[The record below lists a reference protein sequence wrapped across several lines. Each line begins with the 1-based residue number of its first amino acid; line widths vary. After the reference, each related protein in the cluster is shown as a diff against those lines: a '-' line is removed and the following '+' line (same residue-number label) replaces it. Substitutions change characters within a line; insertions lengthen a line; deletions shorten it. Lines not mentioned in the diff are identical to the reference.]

1 MTAGPPPATSGP
13 SARQQDGGESMRR
26 VARGSV
32 ANLAGA
38 AVTGVCTFALTVV
51 IARGV
56 AKHDAGVFFAVTSLF
71 LIATTIG
78 NLGTQ
83 TGLVYFLSRCRT
95 RGRTGE
101 IDSYVRTAVWPM
113 VVLALAMAAGTFLL
127 APELARL
134 ISAGDAH
141 RATVY
146 LRCIA
151 WFIPLAGIEI
161 VLLAG
166 TRGLGAI
173 RPYALIEQ
181 IYRPMLQLALVLLVT
196 VAFSASL
203 LGLAWALAYAPAAVA
218 AVVSWRRVR
227 ARFSPPSSAHERH
240 PVTAEFWRFTLPRSL
255 TSTIQMLMQ
264 RFDVVLVAALAS
276 PVDAAI
282 YAAATRFIVLGQ
294 LGINA
299 LTIAAQP
306 RFAET
311 LSTDDHRPA
320 NELYH
325 VTTSWL
331 MILTWPVYLLLLVF
345 AAPILTVFGRGYPAG
360 ATSIAIIAASMLIAT
375 GSGMVDTVLA
385 MAGRTLWNLLNAVL
399 ALAVNLGLDFAL
411 IPPHGILGAAIG
423 WAAAILVRNL
433 AALAQVRRSLRFT
446 VLARQ
451 TAVAA
456 GLTVACY
463 GIVPLV
469 ARIAF
474 GNTVPVMLTS
484 AVIATGCY
492 VGGLVGLREPLRL
505 ASLLDIR
512 RGRRAA
518 AHGIPG

>member
-1 MTAGPPPATSGP
+1 
-13 SARQQDGGESMRR
+13 MRR

-38 AVTGVCTFALTVV
+38 AVTGLCTFALTVV

-56 AKHDAGVFFAVTSLF
+56 SKQDAGVFFAVTSLF

-83 TGLVYFLSRCRT
+83 TGLVYFLARCRT
-95 RGRTGE
+95 RGATGE
-101 IDSYVRTAVWPM
+101 IDSYVRTALWPM
-113 VVLALAMAAGTFLL
+113 LVLAVVMAAGTFVL

-134 ISAGDAH
+134 ISDGDAH

-181 IYRPMLQLALVLLVT
+181 IYRPVLQLALVVVVI

-203 LGLAWALAYAPAAVA
+203 LGLAWESLCA
-218 AVVSWRRVR
+218 RRSGR
-227 ARFSPPSSAHERH
+227 RR
-240 PVTAEFWRFTLPRSL
+240 
-255 TSTIQMLMQ
+255 
-264 RFDVVLVAALAS
+264 LVAARARPVLAAPRRARAS
-276 PVDAAI
+276 SGGSGVLAVHPAPIADEHDPDAH
-282 YAAATRFIVLGQ
+282 AALRRRSGRRAGQSGGCRHLRRCHEIIVLGQ

-345 AAPILTVFGRGYPAG
+345 ATPILTVFGRGYPAG

-385 MAGRTLWNLLNAVL
+385 MAGRHAVEPAQRRARPCGEPRARRRPDPATRDPRRGHRVGGRHSRAQPRCPRSGQDVAAVHGAREADRCRRAVDARLLRDRSAGGEDRVRKHR
-399 ALAVNLGLDFAL
+399 AGPADVGGDRHGGL
-411 IPPHGILGAAIG
+411 H
-423 WAAAILVRNL
+423 
-433 AALAQVRRSLRFT
+433 RRPDPASR
-446 VLARQ
+446 
-451 TAVAA
+451 AVATGESGGHPPRPGPRPLA
-456 GLTVACY
+456 GC
-463 GIVPLV
+463 
-469 ARIAF
+469 R
-474 GNTVPVMLTS
+474 
-484 AVIATGCY
+484 
-492 VGGLVGLREPLRL
+492 
-505 ASLLDIR
+505 ASS
-512 RGRRAA
+512 
-518 AHGIPG
+518 